1 MVSMTN
7 LSLRE
12 LAGMWVSSDCNVS
25 MWITL
30 EANHVEVYYDRR
42 VVVSE
47 PLNFLYDKERNIR
60 KISDSVLL
68 YQLFEIDEI
77 LIRITIGD
85 KICDFFLKKR

>member
-7 LSLRE
+7 LS
-12 LAGMWVSSDCNVS
+12 
-25 MWITL
+25 
-30 EANHVEVYYDRR
+30 R